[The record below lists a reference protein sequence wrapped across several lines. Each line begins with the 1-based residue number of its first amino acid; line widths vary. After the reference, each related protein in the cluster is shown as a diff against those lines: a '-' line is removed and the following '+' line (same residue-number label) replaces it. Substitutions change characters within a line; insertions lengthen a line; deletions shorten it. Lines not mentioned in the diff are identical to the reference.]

1 MIDYVIFDFGR
12 VIVDFDETKMTRAYV
27 KDERL
32 VPLVR
37 DTVFDRKYWD
47 LLDLGTIS
55 DEEVKA
61 GIASR
66 LSEPLAHAAYD
77 VYDNWIAHVDILDG
91 IEDAILTAKAR
102 AKGIYLLSNI
112 SPQFVENYYRYPTL
126 ARILSHFDGLVF
138 SGVLHMVKPDAR
150 IFNHLLDTYGVP
162 PEKALFIDDS
172 QKNIDGAHAVG
183 IQTYL
188 FDGDTQKLKN
198 FLEKNVVLSH

>member
-27 KDERL
+27 KDERF
-32 VPLVR
+32 VPTVR

-47 LLDLGTIS
+47 LLDLGNIT

-66 LSEPLAHAAYD
+66 LPEELIPAAYA
-77 VYDNWIAHVDILDG
+77 VYDNWIYHVDILDG
-91 IEDAILTAKAR
+91 IEDAIVTAKAR

-112 SPQFVENYYRYPTL
+112 GPQFVAAYPSHPAL
-126 ARILSHFDGLVF
+126 SRILSHFDGLVF
-138 SGVLHMVKPDAR
+138 SGVLHMVKPEAR
-150 IFNHLLDTYGVP
+150 IFHHLLDTYHVP
-162 PEKALFIDDS
+162 PERALFIDDS
-172 QKNIDGAHAVG
+172 EKNLAGARAVG
-183 IQTYL
+183 LKTYL

-198 FLEKNVVLSH
+198 FLEKHVGPF

>member
-27 KDERL
+27 KDEAL

-55 DEEVKA
+55 DDEVKA

-66 LSEPLAHAAYD
+66 LSEPLTCAAYD

-112 SPQFVENYYRYPTL
+112 SPQFVENYHRHPTL

-150 IFNHLLDTYGVP
+150 IFNYLLDTYGVP

-172 QKNIDGAHAVG
+172 QKNIDGARAVG
-183 IQTYL
+183 IQPYL

-198 FLEKNVVLSH
+198 FLEKNVGPF